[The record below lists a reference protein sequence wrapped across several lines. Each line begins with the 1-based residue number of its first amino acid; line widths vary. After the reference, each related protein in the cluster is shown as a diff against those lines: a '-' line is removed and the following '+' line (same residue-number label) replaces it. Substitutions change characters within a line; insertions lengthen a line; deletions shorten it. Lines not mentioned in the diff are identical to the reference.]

1 MESKWIRTA
10 LIGLCVVSAHVA
22 HGAGRI
28 TGVSVLKV
36 GKGVQVL
43 IQGSGLGKPKA
54 EFLNTA
60 TQYTLEFDATLSLK
74 SEKLNIWQNGLETI
88 QPVFNGGKTVLK
100 FKFTEPINAVLATD
114 KKGVNVSFEPAELLL
129 LKMMNT
135 EGKAAAKFASSSKP
149 SSKTL
154 PKTPP
159 RIEAA
164 VEYFKTPESNATIK
178 VERPT
183 ALISR
188 TMPTSTPSTLP
199 AIRNFGPFVPKLA
212 DQKPAEQRP
221 TAAQPFRSAPSK
233 GTPTKVV
240 TVGKADDIRVS
251 LDFVDTQ
258 IVNIVKSLALQT
270 RVNIVTSPDVTGKLT
285 VKLDKVSVKD
295 ALNLVT
301 SLAGLKYAQVGRT
314 YIVTTESKFLETL
327 RAVQGPREDTVMSR
341 VVPVFSGQTMQIK
354 LAVLKSVSSENS
366 FGRFELV
373 LPSERTALNA
383 GPTASMD
390 KDTKLPA
397 GQASA
402 GSDSD
407 PYVMLI
413 GSPGRLDE
421 IEALVRS
428 IDRQLCAALGIKPP
442 KAVDSVVKSYN
453 VHGGRAIDLIEALA
467 GKGKSNVG
475 NVECFATPT
484 TSISKQ
490 TIVLKG
496 FADEVE
502 QVLSAFQELDSDEA
516 ATMTEFQVADL
527 KYSDPRA
534 VREALIS
541 NIPGLSV
548 VIAPNAVLNPK
559 VYQEDRMRNQAE
571 QRGTDTPAP
580 QGGGTMAAAMQTGM
594 GGGQQQQ
601 GQQQGGGQQQQL
613 KSDKSEAN
621 TGLILPFDEFEAVG
635 MPMRLIMKGSK
646 DQVDRAMQLIQQF
659 DVAPRQVSLEMRVME
674 VSREELLRVGI
685 DWNLFTSGAIK
696 TIRLNNPANA
706 LNNRIGVSVQ
716 GSDVSGD
723 VSAILDSISNG
734 SRLISRPNLICN
746 DGRANEVFVGDVIRY
761 IESIISGQNGPS
773 VTQGTVSTGVRL
785 AAYPRL
791 GGDGTINLDLRTKV
805 VYLKGWEVVSQIGGR
820 LPQTSERTAQNSITL
835 KDGETFAIG
844 GLIQQEDRKQMTGL
858 PILKDLPIFGQ
869 FFRSTSTDKVKTEMV
884 IFVTAK
890 MLNQGQQ
897 KTLPMEKDTSI
908 NHDGSF
914 KKGQSLVNTESP
926 IKMGKKGGKN

>member
-10 LIGLCVVSAHVA
+10 LIGLCVVGSAMSHA
-22 HGAGRI
+22 AGRI

-36 GKGVQVL
+36 GKGLQVL
-43 IQGSGLGKPKA
+43 IQGSELGKPKA

-60 TQYTLEFDATLSLK
+60 TQYTLEFNAKPSLK

-88 QPVFNGGKTVLK
+88 QPVFSSGKTTLK
-100 FKFTEPINAVLATD
+100 FKFTEPINAVVTND
-114 KKGVNVSFEPAELLL
+114 KQGVLVTFEPAELLL
-129 LKMMNT
+129 LKMVQPDLNP
-135 EGKAAAKFASSSKP
+135 AAKIVTGTKAP
-149 SSKTL
+149 GKTM

-159 RIEAA
+159 TVVAS
-164 VEYFKTPESNATIK
+164 VEYFSAPVQSIQVKAEK
-178 VERPT
+178 PT
-183 ALISR
+183 ALRVAAREKSV
-188 TMPTSTPSTLP
+188 PKTLP
-199 AIRNFGPFVPKLA
+199 AISTSGLA
-212 DQKPAEQRP
+212 PLRV
-221 TAAQPFRSAPSK
+221 TAAQPFRPTPPVLTTGAK
-233 GTPTKVV
+233 GEDT
-240 TVGKADDIRVS
+240 RVS

-270 RVNIVTSPDVTGKLT
+270 RVNIITSPDVTGKLS
-285 VKLDKVSVKD
+285 VKLDKVTVKE
-295 ALNLVT
+295 ALTLVT

-314 YIVTTESKFLETL
+314 YIVTTEAKFLETL

-341 VVPVFSGQTMQIK
+341 VVPVFSGQTVQIK

-373 LPSERTALNA
+373 LPSERTTVTGA
-383 GPTASMD
+383 
-390 KDTKLPA
+390 
-397 GQASA
+397 ASA
-402 GSDSD
+402 TAEKDPKPAASAAGEGD

-421 IEALVRS
+421 IESLVRS
-428 IDRQLCAALGIKPP
+428 IDRQLCTALGIKPP
-442 KAVDSVVKSYN
+442 KAVDAVVKSYV

-467 GKGKSNVG
+467 GKGKTNIG

-484 TSISKQ
+484 GSISKQ

-496 FADEVE
+496 FSDEVE
-502 QVLSAFQELDSDEA
+502 QVVAAFQQLDSDEA

-527 KYSDPRA
+527 KFSDPRS
-534 VREALIS
+534 VREALIA

-559 VYQEDRMRNQAE
+559 VYQEDRLRNQSE

-580 QGGGTMAAAMQTGM
+580 QGGGTMAAAQQA

-601 GQQQGGGQQQQL
+601 QSQGQGGQQNQL
-613 KSDKSEAN
+613 KSDKSDAN
-621 TGLILPFDEFEAVG
+621 SGLILPFDEFESVG
-635 MPMRLIMKGSK
+635 MPMRLIMKGSR

-685 DWNLFTSGAIK
+685 DWNLFTSGALK
-696 TIRLNNPANA
+696 TIRLNNPSAA
-706 LNNRIGVSVQ
+706 ANNRIGVSVQ

-723 VSAILDSISNG
+723 VTAILDSISNG

-785 AAYPRL
+785 AAFPRL

-844 GLIQQEDRKQMTGL
+844 GLIQQEDRKSMTGL

-869 FFRSTSTDKVKTEMV
+869 FFRSTSTDKVKTELV

-890 MLNQGQQ
+890 MLNQGQA
-897 KTLPMEKDTSI
+897 KTLPMEKDTSL

-914 KKGQSLVNTESP
+914 KKGQALINTENP
-926 IKMGKKGGKN
+926 IKVGKKGGSN

>member
-10 LIGLCVVSAHVA
+10 LIGLCAVAATVA
-22 HGAGRI
+22 HAAGRI

-54 EFLNTA
+54 EFLNDA
-60 TQYTLEFDATLSLK
+60 TQYSLEFDAMLSLK

-88 QPVFNGGKTVLK
+88 QPFFSRGKTTLK
-100 FKFTEPINAVLATD
+100 FKFTEPINAVVSTD
-114 KKGVNVSFEPAELLL
+114 KTGVSASFEPAELLL
-129 LKMMNT
+129 LNLVKP
-135 EGKAAAKFASSSKP
+135 EGNAAAKFAGSPKSTG
-149 SSKTL
+149 KTP
-154 PKTPP
+154 PKTPQ
-159 RIEAA
+159 RIEAV
-164 VEYFKTPESNATIK
+164 VEYFAVQE
-178 VERPT
+178 ERASLKKENPS
-183 ALISR
+183 AFLSR
-188 TMPTSTPSTLP
+188 PLAKSVPVTLP
-199 AIRNFGPFVPKLA
+199 AIRNYGPI
-212 DQKPAEQRP
+212 KPAVIENKS
-221 TAAQPFRSAPSK
+221 TAAQPFAVT
-233 GTPTKVV
+233 TPKFT
-240 TVGKADDIRVS
+240 GGAGADDIRVS

-258 IVNIVKSLALQT
+258 IVNIIKSLALQT

-285 VKLDKVSVKD
+285 VKLQKVSVKE

-327 RAVQGPREDTVMSR
+327 RSVQGPREDTVMSR
-341 VVPVFSGQTMQIK
+341 VVPVFSGQTIQIK

-366 FGRFELV
+366 SGRFELV
-373 LPSERTALNA
+373 LPSERTVISGNPAPANERDAKLA
-383 GPTASMD
+383 GAQDSS
-390 KDTKLPA
+390 
-397 GQASA
+397 SA
-402 GSDSD
+402 GGTD
-407 PYVMLI
+407 PYMMLI

-421 IEALVRS
+421 VETLVRS

-442 KAVDSVVKSYN
+442 KAVDAVVKSYT

-467 GKGKSNVG
+467 GKGRSNIG

-496 FADEVE
+496 FSDEVE
-502 QVLSAFQELDSDEA
+502 QVISAFQELDSDEA

-580 QGGGTMAAAMQTGM
+580 QGGGTMAAAQQNGGGGGGG

-601 GQQQGGGQQQQL
+601 QGAGGQQQQL

-635 MPMRLIMKGSK
+635 MPMRLIMKGSR
-646 DQVDRAMQLIQQF
+646 DQMERALQLIQQF

-696 TIRLNNPANA
+696 TIRLNNAVA
-706 LNNRIGVSVQ
+706 ASNNRIGVSVQ
-716 GSDVSGD
+716 GSNVSGD

-805 VYLKGWEVVSQIGGR
+805 VYLKGWEVVTQIGGR

-844 GLIQQEDRKQMTGL
+844 GLIQQEDRKSMTGL

-890 MLNQGQQ
+890 MLNQGQP
-897 KTLPMEKDTSI
+897 KILPMEKDTSI

-914 KKGQSLVNTESP
+914 KKGQSLINTENP
-926 IKMGKKGGKN
+926 IKMGKKGGNN

>member
-10 LIGLCVVSAHVA
+10 LIGLCVLATTVA
-22 HGAGRI
+22 NAAGRI

-36 GKGVQVL
+36 GNGVQVL

-54 EFLNTA
+54 EFLNDA
-60 TQYTLEFDATLSLK
+60 TQYTLEFDAMLSLK

-88 QPVFNGGKTVLK
+88 QPVLSHGKTTLK
-100 FKFTEPINAVLATD
+100 FKFSEPINAVIATE
-114 KKGVNVSFEPAELLL
+114 KNGVIATFEPAELLL
-129 LKMMNT
+129 LSLVKP
-135 EGKAAAKFASSSKP
+135 EGTAAAKFAASSKP
-149 SSKTL
+149 TGKTL
-154 PKTPP
+154 PKTPQ
-159 RIEAA
+159 RVEAV
-164 VEYFKTPESNATIK
+164 VEYFSVPKARVSLKSET
-178 VERPT
+178 PT
-183 ALISR
+183 AFLSR
-188 TMPTSTPSTLP
+188 SMAKSVPVTLP
-199 AIRNFGPFVPKLA
+199 AIRNYGPI
-212 DQKPAEQRP
+212 KPAVNEKKT
-221 TAAQPFRSAPSK
+221 TAAQPF
-233 GTPTKVV
+233 VV
-240 TVGKADDIRVS
+240 TTPKFTGGAGADDIRVS

-258 IVNIVKSLALQT
+258 IVNIIKSLALQT

-285 VKLDKVSVKD
+285 VKLAKVSVKE

-301 SLAGLKYAQVGRT
+301 SLAGLKYAQVGHT

-327 RAVQGPREDTVMSR
+327 RSVQGPREDTVVSR
-341 VVPVFSGQTMQIK
+341 VVPVFSGQTIQIK

-373 LPSERTALNA
+373 LPSERTVISGNPVASNDQDA
-383 GPTASMD
+383 KTA
-390 KDTKLPA
+390 P
-397 GQASA
+397 GQDSSSA
-402 GSDSD
+402 GAND
-407 PYVMLI
+407 PYMMLI

-421 IEALVRS
+421 IETLVRS
-428 IDRQLCAALGIKPP
+428 IDRQLCTALGIKPP
-442 KAVDSVVKSYN
+442 KTVDSIVKSYT

-467 GKGKSNVG
+467 GKGKTNIGS
-475 NVECFATPT
+475 VECFATPT

-496 FADEVE
+496 FSDEVD
-502 QVLSAFQELDSDEA
+502 QVIAAFQELDSDEA

-571 QRGTDTPAP
+571 QRGTDTPVP
-580 QGGGTMAAAMQTGM
+580 QGGGTMAAAQQNGGGG

-601 GQQQGGGQQQQL
+601 QQGAGGQQQQL

-646 DQVDRAMQLIQQF
+646 DQVDRAMQLVSQF

-805 VYLKGWEVVSQIGGR
+805 VYLKGWEVVTQIGGR

-844 GLIQQEDRKQMTGL
+844 GLIQQEDRKSMTGL

-890 MLNQGQQ
+890 MLNQGQP
-897 KTLPMEKDTSI
+897 KTLPMEKDTSL

-914 KKGQSLVNTESP
+914 KKGHALINTENP
-926 IKMGKKGGKN
+926 IKMGRKGGNN

>member
-10 LIGLCVVSAHVA
+10 LIGLCVVGSAMSHA
-22 HGAGRI
+22 AGRI

-36 GKGVQVL
+36 GKGLQVL
-43 IQGSGLGKPKA
+43 IQGSELGKPKA

-60 TQYTLEFDATLSLK
+60 TQYTLEFNAKPSLK

-88 QPVFNGGKTVLK
+88 QPVFSSGKTTLK
-100 FKFTEPINAVLATD
+100 FKFTEPINAVVTTE
-114 KKGVNVSFEPAELLL
+114 KQGVTVSFEPAELLL
-129 LKMMNT
+129 IKMVQPELQPT
-135 EGKAAAKFASSSKP
+135 AKIAARAIAQAK
-149 SSKTL
+149 TM

-159 RIEAA
+159 RLAAA
-164 VEYFKTPESNATIK
+164 VEFFPAPVQSVRTKAEKTTVLRVSTPEKSVPK
-178 VERPT
+178 
-183 ALISR
+183 
-188 TMPTSTPSTLP
+188 TLP
-199 AIRNFGPFVPKLA
+199 AITTSGLPQPRA
-212 DQKPAEQRP
+212 A
-221 TAAQPFRSAPSK
+221 AAQPFRPTPNVSATGAK
-233 GTPTKVV
+233 G
-240 TVGKADDIRVS
+240 DDLRVS

-270 RVNIVTSPDVTGKLT
+270 RVNIITSPDVSGKLS
-285 VKLDKVSVKD
+285 VKLDKVSVKE
-295 ALNLVT
+295 ALTLVT

-314 YIVTTESKFLETL
+314 YIVTTEAKFLETL
-327 RAVQGPREDTVMSR
+327 RSVQGPREDTVMSR
-341 VVPVFSGQTMQIK
+341 VVPVFSGQTLQIK

-373 LPSERTALNA
+373 LPSERTPMTGAATAA
-383 GPTASMD
+383 GDKDSKPTA
-390 KDTKLPA
+390 PA
-397 GQASA
+397 G
-402 GSDSD
+402 GDGD

-421 IEALVRS
+421 VEALVRS
-428 IDRQLCAALGIKPP
+428 IDRQLCTALGIKPP
-442 KAVDSVVKSYN
+442 KAVDSVVKSYT
-453 VHGGRAIDLIEALA
+453 VHGGRALDLIKALA
-467 GKGKSNVG
+467 GKGKTNIG

-484 TSISKQ
+484 GSISKQ

-496 FADEVE
+496 FSDEVE
-502 QVLSAFQELDSDEA
+502 QVIAAFQSLDSDEA

-527 KYSDPRA
+527 KFSDPRS
-534 VREALIS
+534 VREALIA

-559 VYQEDRMRNQAE
+559 VYQEDRLRNQSE

-580 QGGGTMAAAMQTGM
+580 QGGGTMAAAQQA

-601 GQQQGGGQQQQL
+601 QGQAQGGQQNQL
-613 KSDKSEAN
+613 KSDKSDAN
-621 TGLILPFDEFEAVG
+621 SGLILPFDEFEAVG
-635 MPMRLIMKGSK
+635 MPMRLIMKGSR

-696 TIRLNNPANA
+696 TIRLNNPTSGS
-706 LNNRIGVSVQ
+706 NNRIGVSVQ

-785 AAYPRL
+785 AAFPRL

-844 GLIQQEDRKQMTGL
+844 GLIQQEDRKSMTGL
-858 PILKDLPIFGQ
+858 PILKDLPIVGQ
-869 FFRSTSTDKVKTEMV
+869 FFRSTSTDKVKTELV

-890 MLNQGQQ
+890 MLNQGQT
-897 KTLPMEKDTSI
+897 KTLPMEKDTSL

-914 KKGQSLVNTESP
+914 KKGQALINTENP
-926 IKMGKKGGKN
+926 IKVGKKGGSN

>member
-10 LIGLCVVSAHVA
+10 LIGLCVVAASASHA
-22 HGAGRI
+22 AGRI

-36 GKGVQVL
+36 GKGLQVL
-43 IQGSGLGKPKA
+43 IQGSDLGKPKA

-74 SEKLNIWQNGLETI
+74 GDKLNIWQNGLETI
-88 QPVFNGGKTVLK
+88 QPVFNGGKTTIK
-100 FKFTEPINAVLATD
+100 FKFTEPINAVVATE
-114 KKGVNVSFEPAELLL
+114 KKGVVVSFEPAELLL
-129 LKMMNT
+129 LKLARPSST
-135 EGKAAAKFASSSKP
+135 AAVKTANSTKP
-149 SSKTL
+149 SSKSL

-159 RIEAA
+159 RVEAA
-164 VEYFKTPESNATIK
+164 VEYFTAPESTVAAKIDK
-178 VERPT
+178 PVAVLSRPM
-183 ALISR
+183 SSGV
-188 TMPTSTPSTLP
+188 PTTLP
-199 AIRNFGPFVPKLA
+199 AIRNFGPFMPKA
-212 DQKPAEQRP
+212 AEP
-221 TAAQPFRSAPSK
+221 KATAAQPFRTPVTKATAGAK
-233 GTPTKVV
+233 GDE
-240 TVGKADDIRVS
+240 ARVS

-270 RVNIVTSPDVTGKLT
+270 RVNIVTSPDVTGKLS
-285 VKLDKVSVKD
+285 VKLDRVTVKE
-295 ALNLVT
+295 ALTLVT

-341 VVPVFSGQTMQIK
+341 VVPVFSGQTVQIK

-373 LPSERTALNA
+373 LPSERTVVTGTPATSNEKDAKLISTPEA
-383 GPTASMD
+383 STAN
-390 KDTKLPA
+390 TN
-397 GQASA
+397 
-402 GSDSD
+402 D
-407 PYVMLI
+407 PYMMLI

-428 IDRQLCAALGIKPP
+428 IDRQLCTALGIKPP
-442 KAVDSVVKSYN
+442 KAVDAVVKSYT

-467 GKGKSNVG
+467 GKGKTNVG

-496 FADEVE
+496 FSDEVE
-502 QVLSAFQELDSDEA
+502 QVISAFQELDSDEA

-527 KYSDPRA
+527 KFSDPRA
-534 VREALIS
+534 VREALIT

-580 QGGGTMAAAMQTGM
+580 QGGGTLAAAMQTG
-594 GGGQQQQ
+594 GGQQQQ
-601 GQQQGGGQQQQL
+601 QPQAAGGQQQQL
-613 KSDKSEAN
+613 RSDKTDSN

-696 TIRLNNPANA
+696 TIRLNNPSNA
-706 LNNRIGVSVQ
+706 TNNRIGVSVQ

-723 VSAILDSISNG
+723 VAAILDSISNG

-785 AAYPRL
+785 AAFPRL

-844 GLIQQEDRKQMTGL
+844 GLIQQEDRKSMTGL
-858 PILKDLPIFGQ
+858 PILKDLPIVGQ
-869 FFRSTSTDKVKTEMV
+869 FFRSTSTDKVKTELV

-890 MLNQGQQ
+890 MLGQGQQ
-897 KTLPMEKDTSI
+897 KTLPMEKDTSL

-914 KKGQSLVNTESP
+914 KKGQALINTESP
-926 IKMGKKGGKN
+926 IKMGKKGGNN